1 MNIRLMNENDYDNIY
16 QIWINTPGMGLNNLD
31 DSREGITKFLRRN
44 PKTCFVAED
53 NGKLTGIIMSGND
66 GRRGYIY
73 HTAVLPTERNKGVG
87 TALLNASLDALK
99 EEGINKVALVVF
111 AENIIGNK
119 FWEGQKFI
127 QRNDLIYRNKAL
139 NDIQRIDT

>member
-1 MNIRLMNENDYDNIY
+1 MNENDYDNIY

-44 PKTCFVAED
+44 PKTCFVAEY
-53 NGKLTGIIMSGND
+53 NGKLIGIIMSGND

-73 HTAVLPTERNKGVG
+73 HTAVLPVERNKGVG